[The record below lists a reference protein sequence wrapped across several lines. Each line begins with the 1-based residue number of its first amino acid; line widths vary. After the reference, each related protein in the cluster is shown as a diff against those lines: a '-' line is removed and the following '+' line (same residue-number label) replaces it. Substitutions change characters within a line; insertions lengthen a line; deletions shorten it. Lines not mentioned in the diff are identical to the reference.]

1 MKTRVNRLIASLFA
15 LVLCVSLVFSQGVNA
30 KAAEKGETE
39 GSGVLELNVFNA
51 EEYISEEDEDW
62 GTYDIIAKFEEA
74 ATKRLV
80 HKLTHFINELA
91 YLLHSYYNDEK
102 IITEDEELTREKL
115 TIITAIQTVLV
126 DALNL
131 IGVSA
136 PEKM

>member
-1 MKTRVNRLIASLFA
+1 M
-15 LVLCVSLVFSQGVNA
+15 
-30 KAAEKGETE
+30 
-39 GSGVLELNVFNA
+39 
-51 EEYISEEDEDW
+51 
-62 GTYDIIAKFEEA
+62 
-74 ATKRLV
+74 
-80 HKLTHFINELA
+80 THFINELA

>member
-1 MKTRVNRLIASLFA
+1 MPVTEFKPIDLNKT
-15 LVLCVSLVFSQGVNA
+15 
-30 KAAEKGETE
+30 K
-39 GSGVLELNVFNA
+39 
-51 EEYISEEDEDW
+51 
-62 GTYDIIAKFEEA
+62 DICLLLLQYPSVIQEA

-102 IITEDEELTREKL
+102 IITENEELTREKL